1 MCDCGRVFA
10 IHFEHMGKEH
20 RVASPAVLLMARA
33 NSRPTQTRAESPQ
46 RPVALWSPTMS
57 QNHQAT
63 PKRLREQVAS
73 LRATATRC
81 CSRRLRLRGLRF
93 FLMGLELWKHIV
105 IQFRSKAFFFEKY
118 LFLNLNR
125 RYFHRGHPYSK
136 RQGFGISV
144 SLIRGAEPRLTSRSG
159 SRWRYPA
166 NG

>member
-1 MCDCGRVFA
+1 MANAEILRCIRKNIGYVCADGFSSSAGILVNIVELAKVQILQNARCVWLWAGVFA

-105 IQFRSKAFFFEKY
+105 IQFRSKAFFF
-118 LFLNLNR
+118 
-125 RYFHRGHPYSK
+125 
-136 RQGFGISV
+136 
-144 SLIRGAEPRLTSRSG
+144 
-159 SRWRYPA
+159 
-166 NG
+166 

>member
-1 MCDCGRVFA
+1 MTAGL
-10 IHFEHMGKEH
+10 HNGKAFCELENN
-20 RVASPAVLLMARA
+20 VGSSKAA
-33 NSRPTQTRAESPQ
+33 
-46 RPVALWSPTMS
+46 
-57 QNHQAT
+57 
-63 PKRLREQVAS
+63 
-73 LRATATRC
+73 ATAGLSVAKTATSC
-81 CSRRLRLRGLRF
+81 VGVSPHLRYLRF
-93 FLMGLELWKHIV
+93 FLMGLEIWKHIV

-144 SLIRGAEPRLTSRSG
+144 SLIRGTEPRLTSRSG